1 MNTLILGLLLTF
13 GLSVSTVIAQND
25 TMYVMKNGVVINKQS
40 VKTTDV
46 DSIIFYKPA
55 ALPVVLTVGQTYQG
69 GKIAYILQAGDPG
82 YDANVVHGLIAAPTD
97 QNNTGIRW
105 YDGDSTKIGET
116 GKVIGTGNT
125 NTNKIVTNQGAG
137 SYAAKLCSDLVLDG
151 YSDWYL
157 PSKDELNKLYINK
170 AVVGGYSNA
179 DYWSSTEGVYYGA
192 WYQHFGNGYQNYF
205 SKDVALY
212 VRAVRAF

>member
-97 QNNTGIRW
+97 QSSGIKWYNGTYLTTGA
-105 YDGDSTKIGET
+105 TAT
-116 GKVIGTGNT
+116 AIGTGNA
-125 NTNKIVTNQGAG
+125 NTDKIVTNYGVG
-137 SYAAKLCSDLVLDG
+137 GYAARLCSDLVIDG

-157 PSKDELNKLYINK
+157 PSYNELDKLYINK
-170 AVVGGYSNA
+170 SAIGGFANNI
-179 DYWSSTEGVYYGA
+179 YWSSSELDVNRSFN
-192 WYQHFGNGYQNYF
+192 QNFNGGLQFINYKF
-205 SKDVALY
+205 DPY
-212 VRAVRAF
+212 CVRAIRSF